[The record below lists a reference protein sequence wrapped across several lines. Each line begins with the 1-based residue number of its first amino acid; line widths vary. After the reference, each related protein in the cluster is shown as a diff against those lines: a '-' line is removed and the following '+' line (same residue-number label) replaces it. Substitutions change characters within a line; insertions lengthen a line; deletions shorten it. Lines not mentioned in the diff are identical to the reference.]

1 MPREAD
7 ISLNEK
13 TFILDAVRE
22 GVRLDGRALDAFR
35 AVELTFGEDYGV
47 VNIRMGRTR
56 YEASGSVEWYE
67 CH

>member
-13 TFILDAVRE
+13 TFILDALRE

-35 AVELTFGEDYGV
+35 GIELTFGEDYGV
-47 VNIRMGRTR
+47 VNVSMGRTR
-56 YEASGSVEWYE
+56 
-67 CH
+67 